1 MIMSSRRKIVEGER
15 HVPCIQSVQD
25 IPGSLPEESGL
36 VAFDEDG
43 WKDDLA
49 SPTALEDWE

>member
-1 MIMSSRRKIVEGER
+1 MIMSSRRKSVEGER